1 MLSVYKTI
9 FYEIMRIGIFR
20 YGLFIKLPIKSRG
33 GGNRI
38 MFVFNKKTF
47 WWKTCVPLSF
57 LVVLHLSGCATP
69 PPPYKPVVTPP
80 KAPAK
85 KERPY
90 VIRQLDRYPVREWKY
105 VVIHHSASGSG
116 NAARFDKYHRENNHW
131 ENGLGYHFV
140 IGNGHG
146 SGDGQIEIGNRW
158 IKQIDGAH
166 AKVHE
171 YNHFGVGICLV
182 GNFNTTNPTANQ
194 MASLITLA
202 KYLQERC
209 GIPSEKIVLHRSVR
223 ETDCPG
229 REFPHDK
236 LLAEIARFQ

>member
-1 MLSVYKTI
+1 
-9 FYEIMRIGIFR
+9 MRIQWKAYI
-20 YGLFIKLPIKSRG
+20 YLF
-33 GGNRI
+33 
-38 MFVFNKKTF
+38 
-47 WWKTCVPLSF
+47 F
-57 LVVLHLSGCATP
+57 LVALFFSGCAT

-80 KAPAK
+80 RVPVK
-85 KERPY
+85 KERPSI
-90 VIRQLDRYPVREWKY
+90 IRQLDRYPVRDWKY
-105 VVIHHSASGSG
+105 IVIHHSATECGS
-116 NAARFDKYHRENNHW
+116 AAEFDKFHRETKHW

-166 AKVHE
+166 ASVHE

-194 MASLITLA
+194 MTSLITLVT
-202 KYLQERC
+202 YLQKKCR
-209 GIPSEKIVLHRSVR
+209 ISSEKIVLHRSVR
-223 ETDCPG
+223 ETECPG
-229 REFPHDK
+229 RHFPYYK

>member
-1 MLSVYKTI
+1 
-9 FYEIMRIGIFR
+9 MRIQRKACI
-20 YGLFIKLPIKSRG
+20 YLFIIVAL
-33 GGNRI
+33 
-38 MFVFNKKTF
+38 FF
-47 WWKTCVPLSF
+47 
-57 LVVLHLSGCATP
+57 SGCAT
-69 PPPYKPVVTPP
+69 PPPYKPVVTPVKP
-80 KAPAK
+80 PAIK
-85 KERPY
+85 KEQPY
-90 VIRQLDRYPVREWKY
+90 IVKQLDRYPVREWKY

-166 AKVHE
+166 AGTHARE

-182 GNFNTTNPTANQ
+182 GNFNMTNPTVNQ
-194 MASLITLA
+194 MASLTTLVS
-202 KYLQERC
+202 YLQERC
-209 GIPSEKIVLHRSVR
+209 GIPSEKIVLHKSVR

-229 REFPHDK
+229 RKFPYYK